1 MRVEFEW
8 DENKAQ
14 ININKHG
21 ISFEEAKTVFDDPF
35 GLIFDDLAHSFGEKK
50 RDYYWLFKSKS
61 LTFSLFYRK
70 KK

>member
-35 GLIFDDLAHSFGEKK
+35 GLIFDDL
-50 RDYYWLFKSKS
+50 
-61 LTFSLFYRK
+61 
-70 KK
+70 